1 MKKIFIVTSLLILF
15 SFSFVFADEEGDS
28 LRTKIRYQ
36 ADVVG
41 VNLSN
46 VWTRVDYNRFIVILG
61 GTLGSTQELHT
72 LFQSFIG
79 LDPGLKRVDQTI
91 KTPKKNPYPQ
101 WFEVGFDPY
110 KKEEDD
116 KKEIKKKR
124 KKEKKDCLP
133 GEPYNSSALQT

>member
-1 MKKIFIVTSLLILF
+1 MKKIFIITVLLLLF
-15 SFSFVFADEEGDS
+15 SVSFVFAKGEADS

-46 VWTRVDYNRFIVILG
+46 VWTRVDYTRFLVILG

-79 LDPGLKRVDQTI
+79 LDPGLKKVDQTI
-91 KTPKKNPYPQ
+91 KTPEKNPYPQ

-110 KKEEDD
+110 KKDDD
-116 KKEIKKKR
+116 KEEKKK
-124 KKEKKDCLP
+124 KKK
-133 GEPYNSSALQT
+133 

>member
-1 MKKIFIVTSLLILF
+1 MKKIFIVTGALILF
-15 SFSFVFADEEGDS
+15 SVVSIFARGDADS

-46 VWTRVDYNRFIVILG
+46 VWTRVDYNRFLVILG

-101 WFEVGFDPY
+101 WFDVGFDPY
-110 KKEEDD
+110 KKDDDD
-116 KKEIKKKR
+116 KKE
-124 KKEKKDCLP
+124 KKETKK
-133 GEPYNSSALQT
+133 

>member
-1 MKKIFIVTSLLILF
+1 MKKIFIVTCLLFLF
-15 SFSFVFADEEGDS
+15 FVASIFAKGEANS
-28 LRTKIRYQ
+28 LRTKIRYK
-36 ADVVG
+36 AEVVG

-46 VWTRVDYNRFIVILG
+46 VWTRVDYSRFIIILG

-91 KTPKKNPYPQ
+91 KTPEKNPYPQ
-101 WFEVGFDPY
+101 WFDVGFDPY

-116 KKEIKKKR
+116 KAN
-124 KKEKKDCLP
+124 KKETKK
-133 GEPYNSSALQT
+133 

>member
-1 MKKIFIVTSLLILF
+1 MFSIQYSVIKPLIFFIMKKIFIVTAVLILF
-15 SFSFVFADEEGDS
+15 SVISIFARGDADS

-46 VWTRVDYNRFIVILG
+46 VWTRVDYNRFLVILG

-79 LDPGLKRVDQTI
+79 LDPGLKRVNQTI

-101 WFEVGFDPY
+101 WFDVGFNPY

-116 KKEIKKKR
+116 KILNNAVKI
-124 KKEKKDCLP
+124 
-133 GEPYNSSALQT
+133 